1 MNEAQL
7 LEELVPHFDEP
18 PDWDDVLRRS
28 QARRLPRRRLV
39 LTAAVLAAALVVGP
53 ALGVLLTRDR
63 GPQLPAGA
71 DRSRIAV
78 VISPVTGRVL
88 LKVAPWKGHRGFC
101 YLLVPLRGACVPRS
115 RQTVVTRPPLFGWTF
130 DPRVVS
136 GWATTLSD
144 GGLLVEDLPERFF
157 HPGRQPLFI
166 CKEGHVVAF
175 EVRQGDFGVL
185 RMAPIHDQF
194 GSLFWTDFDTKT
206 VVRSGRLLR
215 LRVPRK
221 CPLRPPR

>member
-136 GWATTLSD
+136 GRATTLSGKQIALRVEHF
-144 GGLLVEDLPERFF
+144 GGRIDATFFLAADRF
-157 HPGRQPLFI
+157 PRMLRRVTLRDASGR
-166 CKEGHVVAF
+166 V
-175 EVRQGDFGVL
+175 
-185 RMAPIHDQF
+185 
-194 GSLFWTDFDTKT
+194 
-206 VVRSGRLLR
+206 VVRVR
-215 LRVPRK
+215 
-221 CPLRPPR
+221 